1 MKQGKQKF
9 LTVGAV
15 KRRRFLI
22 VFIISA
28 IALSLAVW
36 FSVFCRVKLVTVENN
51 EKVSD
56 TVILTSLGLRP
67 YRHIYSISASKL
79 EKEVMSLSTYVKGV
93 SVKRKLPSEIVI
105 TLDEYKADYYIVKDE
120 KYYLVSDTLF
130 ILEEIAAEE
139 AETCGAAPLDLPD
152 IKEDNKYYT
161 FGVGKTV
168 RFADSENDTYIKD
181 LMKTIAESPLGSRI
195 TALSLDEK
203 ANITAEIEGKYLL
216 KLGNAKE
223 IKRKL
228 DLCHADI
235 EYLSENMTGVKGTL
249 HAWNAESITFEITG
263 VAENP

>member
-22 VFIISA
+22 VFIVSA
-28 IALSLAVW
+28 LALTATVW

-56 TVILTSLGLRP
+56 TVILTSLDIRP
-67 YRHIYSISASKL
+67 YRHLYSLSANKV
-79 EKEVMSLSTYVKGV
+79 EKEIMALSPYVKNV
-93 SVKRKLPSEIVI
+93 SMKRKLPSEIVI
-105 TLDEYKADYYIVKDE
+105 TLDEYTADYYILKDE
-120 KYYLVSDTLF
+120 KCYLVSDTLF
-130 ILEEIAAEE
+130 VLEEIAAEDLE
-139 AETCGAAPLDLPD
+139 MTEAAPLALPE
-152 IKEDNKYYT
+152 IKEDNKFYT
-161 FGVGKTV
+161 FGIGKTL

-181 LMKTIAESPLGSRI
+181 LMKTIAESPLGDRI

-203 ANITAEIEGKYLL
+203 ANITAEIDGKYLL

-235 EYLSENMTGVKGTL
+235 VYLSENMTGVKGTL
-249 HAWNAESITFEITG
+249 HAWNADRITFEITG